1 MQTSAASHHSEPIGV
16 TVPSMSSAPSSIS
29 DPTDTQVMDNDI
41 FTNDRIESSHAGT
54 CSSCDAYPVPTKGG
68 LCPSCRLPVETV
80 SDPCG
85 CSGSERSAS

>member
-1 MQTSAASHHSEPIGV
+1 MATCTVQGADTKGMTPIERLEALALSTSNHYDER
-16 TVPSMSSAPSSIS
+16 
-29 DPTDTQVMDNDI
+29 D
-41 FTNDRIESSHAGT
+41 DRVESSHGGT

>member
-1 MQTSAASHHSEPIGV
+1 MTTTRSAASADTHSMTHSERRDAQTP
-16 TVPSMSSAPSSIS
+16 
-29 DPTDTQVMDNDI
+29 PTSLDYDAFDKYD
-41 FTNDRIESSHAGT
+41 DRIESSSHAGT

-80 SDPCG
+80 TDLCG